1 LTTDSGN
8 PCFVRLQE
16 KDSSPAFLLRC
27 IACSP
32 EQKSVLQVLFA
43 YISRQKLTPR
53 LLTIVGMGGKGL
65 LAAFGQVIKEA
76 RLDAKLSQEELGFS
90 AGLNRNYV
98 ADIEKGR
105 RKPSLITI
113 FSLAKGLGLSPGVLM
128 TRTENHLR

>member
-1 LTTDSGN
+1 MLRSSAAEDA
-8 PCFVRLQE
+8 
-16 KDSSPAFLLRC
+16 SPAFLLRC
-27 IACSP
+27 IAGSP
-32 EQKSVLQVLFA
+32 EQKSALQVLFA
-43 YISRQKLTPR
+43 YSSRQKLTRR